1 VSATLVMFGVFVAMA
16 LVVTYWAAG
25 RSTSS
30 HGFYA
35 AHRAISG
42 VQNGWA
48 IAGDY
53 MSAASFIGI
62 AGLIAFY
69 GFDGFMYAVGW
80 LVAYLVVL
88 FLVAEPLR
96 NAGRYTVGDVIGF
109 RLGGRG
115 VRAIA
120 ALTTLAITLFYMV
133 AQMVGAGSIINLLVQ
148 RLDEPIAIVI
158 TGLVMMVYV
167 LFGGMLSTTWVQII
181 KAGLLLL
188 AALAMSLLVLAHFGF
203 SFPAFFGAASQIH
216 NGEDGTINLFVPGNF
231 FKGPHAALDLIS
243 LALALAL
250 GTAGLP
256 HVLMRFFTVPSA
268 KAARTSVG
276 WAMALVG
283 VFYILTSII
292 GLGAATIVGQQHI
305 GKHIRDSQAI
315 RYIARAN
322 PEEATE
328 RNAELL
334 KYGYI
339 VTREDS
345 NVTAPT
351 LAEALGGPL
360 LFAFVAAAAFATIL
374 AVVAG
379 LTIAASSAFA
389 HDIWY
394 TLIRNRQGS
403 EQEHVFV
410 ARATAV
416 AVGIL
421 SIYLSV
427 KLRGVN
433 VAFLLGLAFA
443 VAASANV
450 PALILS
456 LSWKRFTRPAAITS
470 MITGLVSSL
479 GLIALSPVVLHE
491 HAVFSLSNPAIV
503 SIPLALIAAIVV
515 TLLTRDKP
523 SEDMFNQLQ
532 VRTNTGLGAEV

>member
-1 VSATLVMFGVFVAMA
+1 MNATLVMFGVFVAMA

-30 HGFYA
+30 RGFYA
-35 AHRAISG
+35 AHREISG
-42 VQNGWA
+42 MQNGWA

-69 GFDGFMYAVGW
+69 GFDGFIYAVGW

-120 ALTTLAITLFYMV
+120 ALTTVAITLFYMV

-148 RLDEPIAIVI
+148 RIDEPIAIVL
-158 TGLVMMVYV
+158 TGLVMMIYV

-188 AALAMSLLVLAHFGF
+188 AAFAMSFLVLAHFGF
-203 SFPAFFGAASQIH
+203 SLPLFFAAASQIH
-216 NGEDGTINLFVPGNF
+216 HGADPTMNLFQPGYF
-231 FKGPHAALDLIS
+231 FTGPHAAFDLIS
-243 LALALAL
+243 LSLALAL

-268 KAARTSVG
+268 KAARSSVG

-292 GLGAATIVGQQHI
+292 GLGAATIVGREHI

-315 RYIARAN
+315 RYITRT
-322 PEEATE
+322 PQESAT

-345 NVTAPT
+345 NVAAPT
-351 LAEALGGPL
+351 LAESLGGPL
-360 LFAFVAAAAFATIL
+360 LFAFVAAAAFAAIL

-394 TLIRNRQGS
+394 TLIRNRHGT
-403 EQEHVFV
+403 EQEHVLV
-410 ARATAV
+410 ARGTAL
-416 AVGIL
+416 AVGFL

-456 LSWKRFTRPAAITS
+456 LSWKRFTRPAAIAS
-470 MITGLVSSL
+470 MLTGLISSL
-479 GLIALSPVVLHE
+479 GLIALSPAALHE
-491 HAVFSLSNPAIV
+491 HAIFPLQNPAII
-503 SIPLALIAAIVV
+503 SLPLALIAAVVV
-515 TLLTRDKP
+515 TLVTRDKQ
-523 SEDMFNQLQ
+523 SEDMFAQLQ